1 MAKKLLIDAAHP
13 EQTRVVVVSGNRVEE
28 FDFETATKKQLKG
41 NIYLAKVTRV
51 EPSLQAAF
59 VEYGGNRHGFL
70 AFGEIHP
77 DYYQIPVE
85 DRLALLEEEA
95 AEEDEDYDSG
105 DAVGANESVESASN
119 NPDASPHDH
128 HHEDGEGNGH
138 DHDHHDHDHGAGGS
152 HGEGEHALGH
162 EHQHHETEGEDAG
175 NADEAAE
182 PSGEPS
188 GSALESSGLAP
199 IEISEP
205 APASTEE
212 SSAHEDGEIGERP
225 SAEIIEVAEPK
236 EAEAA
241 PEAMGAED
249 ALEELP
255 RRRRRQMRRY
265 KIQEVIKRR
274 QIILV
279 QVVKEERGNKG
290 AALTTYL
297 SLAGRYCVLMPNTD
311 RGGGISRKITSG
323 QDRKRLK
330 DIAVDLE
337 VPEGMGLIIRTA
349 GANRTRPEL
358 KRDFEYLLRLWESVR
373 ELTLKSSAPA
383 LVYEE
388 GNLVKRSIRDL
399 YGRDIDSVLVEGEEA
414 YKEAKAFMKMLTPSH
429 AKNVQQYKD
438 KMPLL
443 QRFQV
448 ETQLDLLYSPR
459 VDLRSGGYIV
469 LNATEALVAIDVN
482 SGKSTREHS
491 IEDTALRTNLEASE
505 EVARQLRLRD
515 LAGLIVIDYIDME
528 EHRHNRQVER
538 RLKDCLK
545 NDRARIQ
552 VGHISAFGLLE
563 MSRQRL
569 RASVLEGSTLIC
581 PHCAGAGRV
590 ASVETQALR
599 ILRAIEEEGIRGRM
613 EGAHLKAPPDVA
625 LYLLNYKREMLRQ
638 IEERFHLPC
647 YIEADANLK
656 PGKYTLERAETG
668 LIDWRPAQ
676 AAISPDSAY
685 IEAEAAA
692 EREGTQTDGDAEAE
706 EIVETFDEPIEVE
719 AAPETSGRD
728 RAPRSD
734 DEGSRRRRRRRGGR
748 GRDDRDRPHG
758 ENRER
763 PQFTPP
769 RETIT
774 EVGGE
779 GGGEAPVQSVGGE
792 RPANG
797 EDAEGRRRRRRGR
810 RGGRRNRRDREGFPN
825 QQQPQDAAAVNA
837 DGPQPDDRGFETLM
851 GDGPAPTFDAP
862 HEPQA
867 PREAEARRIP
877 IEVSEPAPREA
888 PRASEPSPPPA
899 SNGHSA
905 APPAPQPAP
914 QAAEPEPEGETDD
927 PNRPRRRGWWQKR
940 LFG

>member
-1 MAKKLLIDAAHP
+1 MLIDAAHP
-13 EQTRVVVVSGNRVEE
+13 EQTRVVLVSGNRVEE

-95 AEEDEDYDSG
+95 AEDEEHDEEDDESDDRPAGAERASEASG
-105 DAVGANESVESASN
+105 TAQRSETGG
-119 NPDASPHDH
+119 PM
-128 HHEDGEGNGH
+128 
-138 DHDHHDHDHGAGGS
+138 GAGGD
-152 HGEGEHALGH
+152 EGDLAAGD
-162 EHQHHETEGEDAG
+162 HETDHE
-175 NADEAAE
+175 E
-182 PSGEPS
+182 PSGERSAP
-188 GSALESSGLAP
+188 ALEDSGRAP
-199 IEISEP
+199 IELSTL
-205 APASTEE
+205 ALSADGDNASSDTLRQ
-212 SSAHEDGEIGERP
+212 DGEDTQIGERAA
-225 SAEIIEVAEPK
+225 AEIIEIAEPK
-236 EAEAA
+236 DSDAA

-255 RRRRRQMRRY
+255 RRRRRPMRRY

-274 QIILV
+274 QILLI
-279 QVVKEERGNKG
+279 QVVKEERGTKG
-290 AALTTYL
+290 AALTTFL

-323 QDRKRLK
+323 LDRKRLK
-330 DIAVDLE
+330 DIAIDLE

-399 YGRDIDSVLVEGEEA
+399 YGRDIEAVLVEGDEA

-429 AKNVQQYKD
+429 AKHVQQYKD
-438 KMPLL
+438 KMPLF
-443 QRFQV
+443 QRYQV

-491 IEDTALRTNLEASE
+491 IEETALRTNLEASE

-528 EHRHNRQVER
+528 EHRNNRQVER
-538 RLKDCLK
+538 RLKDHLK
-545 NDRARIQ
+545 TDRARIQ
-552 VGHISAFGLLE
+552 VGRISAFGLLE

-581 PHCAGAGRV
+581 PHCTGAGRV
-590 ASVETQALR
+590 GSVETQTLR

-613 EGAHLKAPPDVA
+613 EGAHVKAPADVV
-625 LYLLNYKREMLRQ
+625 LYLLNHKREMLRQ
-638 IEERFHLPC
+638 IEERFGLPC
-647 YIEADANLK
+647 YIEAGADLK
-656 PGKYTLERAETG
+656 PGQFSIEKEESG

-676 AAISPDSAY
+676 AAAISPDSAF
-685 IEAEAAA
+685 IEAEP
-692 EREGTQTDGDAEAE
+692 EAE
-706 EIVETFDEPIEVE
+706 GDDLPEPDADREETVDAEPIEI
-719 AAPETSGRD
+719 D
-728 RAPRSD
+728 APRAESAERMRD
-734 DEGSRRRRRRRGGR
+734 DGEQGSRRRRRRRGGR
-748 GRDDRDRPHG
+748 GRDDRERPRG
-758 ENRER
+758 QERER
-763 PQFTPP
+763 AVAQPL
-769 RETIT
+769 EAS
-774 EVGGE
+774 VA
-779 GGGEAPVQSVGGE
+779 APVIGDAQTELSSE
-792 RPANG
+792 RPPASRD
-797 EDAEGRRRRRRGR
+797 EDQVRRRRRGR
-810 RGGRRNRRDREGFPN
+810 RGGRRNRRDRQDPGAAMQAGEAGN
-825 QQQPQDAAAVNA
+825 GAQPSYA
-837 DGPQPDDRGFETLM
+837 
-851 GDGPAPTFDAP
+851 PAPDEDAP
-862 HEPQA
+862 FTRDEPVREPVAPIAREIEARETPAQVSNGHDEEPRAA
-867 PREAEARRIP
+867 PREAA
-877 IEVSEPAPREA
+877 
-888 PRASEPSPPPA
+888 
-899 SNGHSA
+899 
-905 APPAPQPAP
+905 Q
-914 QAAEPEPEGETDD
+914 AEPEPPGSDD
-927 PNRPRRRGWWQKR
+927 PNQPRRKGWWQR
-940 LFG
+940 RIFGE